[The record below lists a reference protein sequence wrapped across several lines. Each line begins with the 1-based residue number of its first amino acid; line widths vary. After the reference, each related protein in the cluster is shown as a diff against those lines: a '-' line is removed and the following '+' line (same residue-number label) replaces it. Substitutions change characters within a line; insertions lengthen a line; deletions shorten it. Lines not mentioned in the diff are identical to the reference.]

1 MRFFRLK
8 KINFIKKFY
17 LHIMKKIFLTFIGL
31 CLTIVVFAQK
41 LSPTIK
47 EGTVISSSA
56 FVQGQEFPLML
67 KIKSVGT
74 PFVMEWAVEG
84 YGDGTFE
91 MTSNAVAK
99 GNRLF
104 TPTQPSLGATKLA
117 DDETFGMISKESY
130 KNLVDKKELTL
141 SGINF
146 KIKPVATAMKFG
158 DKELDVTHLVGADG
172 KLELWILNNE
182 NFPLI
187 LQTAGMPTD
196 IIVLDIK

>member
-1 MRFFRLK
+1 
-8 KINFIKKFY
+8 
-17 LHIMKKIFLTFIGL
+17 MKKSFLTL
-31 CLTIVVFAQK
+31 LAVCLTAVVFAQK

-67 KIKSVGT
+67 KIKSAGT
-74 PFVMEWAVEG
+74 PFIIEWAVDG

-91 MTSNAVAK
+91 MTGNAVAK

-104 TPTQPSLGATKLA
+104 SPTQPSLGATKLA
-117 DDETFGMISKESY
+117 DDETFGMISK
-130 KNLVDKKELTL
+130 
-141 SGINF
+141 
-146 KIKPVATAMKFG
+146 PVPTAMKFG

-172 KLELWILNNE
+172 KLEIWVLNNE

-196 IIVLDIK
+196 ITVVDIK